1 MISANQSIK
10 MTDHRQFS
18 FPLPKRL
25 QPQSFENRVE
35 SRMCGVVR
43 IIWILTFQSCGNIN
57 FMNLV
62 MFDCSWLCGLGIWFE
77 YYHNLNFVLFHLK
90 VKSFDVITFHNPT
103 RHFTWQKKQNI
114 QGCTLC
120 NKFLWVRV
128 QLKCH
133 SSTHLWRN
141 NWFCVTSILEFC
153 FLH

>member
-1 MISANQSIK
+1 
-10 MTDHRQFS
+10 MTDHRQLS

-62 MFDCSWLCGLGIWFE
+62 IFDCSWLCGLGIWFE

-103 RHFTWQKKQNI
+103 RHFIDKKSKIFRAAHCVTNFY
-114 QGCTLC
+114 GLG
-120 NKFLWVRV
+120 F
-128 QLKCH
+128 
-133 SSTHLWRN
+133 
-141 NWFCVTSILEFC
+141 NWSVTFCVTSILEFC

>member
-1 MISANQSIK
+1 MS
-10 MTDHRQFS
+10 DHRQLS

-62 MFDCSWLCGLGIWFE
+62 IFDCSWLCGLGIWFE

-133 SSTHLWRN
+133 
-141 NWFCVTSILEFC
+141 ILCNIHFRIL
-153 FLH
+153 FLTLKKVYPQNTQCKCSVHFIH